1 MGVLRSQT
9 DLRSLRE
16 AGRITREI
24 LEALCEAANPG
35 VSTVELETLANR
47 LLAQNRSTAPFKGF
61 EGFNQAICVS
71 LNEEIVNGPPTRE
84 RTLQEGDVVSIAMA
98 AEHRGIH
105 AKAARTIYLGMQ
117 PSEDI
122 ARLLTGTSAV
132 IPAVISASKTAK
144 TLNELLP
151 SIPVTAGQYR
161 LTVIS
166 GLGGAGIGKKLH
178 EWPPVPNDPAALEEV
193 VPLDSGLAFTLMPM
207 FSLGESIEM
216 DTHEDGWTYLTRD
229 RAIAAHVA
237 DTLLMTPEGLVTITG
252 QI

>member
-9 DLRSLRE
+9 DLRSLKE
-16 AGRITREI
+16 AGRITREV
-24 LEALCEAANPG
+24 LEALCETAKPG
-35 VSTVELETLANR
+35 VSTIELETLANR
-47 LLAQNRSTAPFKGF
+47 LLAKNRSTAPFKGF

-71 LNEEIVNGPPTRE
+71 LNEEIVNGPPMRE

-105 AKAARTIYLGMQ
+105 AKAARTIYLGTQ

-122 ARLLTGTSAV
+122 ARLLAGASAV
-132 IPAVISASKTAK
+132 IPAVINASQTAK

-151 SIPVTAGQYR
+151 SVPATAGQYR

-178 EWPPVPNDPAALEEV
+178 EWPPVPNDPATLEEV

-207 FSLGESIEM
+207 FSLGESAEM
-216 DTHEDGWTYLTRD
+216 DTHEDGWTYLTQD
-229 RAIAAHVA
+229 RAMAAHVA
-237 DTLLMTPEGLVTITG
+237 DTLLMTPNGLANITG
-252 QI
+252 PA